1 VECLASNTRIF
12 SFDYVIT
19 KILLATRM
27 FCTGC
32 CARFLGDETCCTE
45 HGRYVIHTS
54 RTGTYGIPSYSVLVG
69 YTDIRRLKTEISSI
83 YKTVYVHC
91 DVGRV
96 LASVRASVASWR
108 TYLREEI

>member
-1 VECLASNTRIF
+1 MIERTVMRRSNILIVAVWAYCLLSSKSTPDLLGHPEF
-12 SFDYVIT
+12 LL
-19 KILLATRM
+19 IL
-27 FCTGC
+27 
-32 CARFLGDETCCTE
+32 
-45 HGRYVIHTS
+45 
-54 RTGTYGIPSYSVLVG
+54 LVG

-83 YKTVYVHC
+83 FKTEYVHY